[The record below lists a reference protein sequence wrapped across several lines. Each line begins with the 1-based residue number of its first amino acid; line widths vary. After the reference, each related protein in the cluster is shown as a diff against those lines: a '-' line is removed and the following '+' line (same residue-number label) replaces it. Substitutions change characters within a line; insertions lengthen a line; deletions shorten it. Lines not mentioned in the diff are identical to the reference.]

1 MDGQTPF
8 ELTTELIML
17 RALERG
23 LTLRDFEDLTL
34 GMILDFIITFNN
46 EQLADDEKEDSVR
59 EATQEDF
66 DRF

>member
-1 MDGQTPF
+1 
-8 ELTTELIML
+8 ML

-34 GMILDFIITFNN
+34 GMILGFIVTYNN
-46 EQLADDEKEDSVR
+46 EQLADDEKEESVR
-59 EATQEDF
+59 KATQEDF